1 MPTDSSTNKGKSWK
15 PEALV
20 HDGSSEYSSMVRLD
34 EGGRIGIAFV
44 ADDRSKI
51 MFREIDTGDGR

>member
-1 MPTDSSTNKGKSWK
+1 MATDSSTTKGKSWK

-34 EGGRIGIAFV
+34 EGGKIGIAFV